1 MDRVDATEVDLPNL
15 RVKALVPAVI
25 GVALMVACGGA
36 APSPGTPLPTS
47 GRFTFSA
54 QTGSGYF
61 QRLEGAFE
69 VVADTVL
76 LQVSGAY
83 CQPIPLDLDELGY
96 QCTGGDDNVRV
107 LFRRASPVR
116 QPKALVTV
124 RTPKNTN
131 KCVQYGI
138 GPDGQRTCV
147 RSITE
152 IVYVPRTQTL
162 YLRPQAIP

>member
-1 MDRVDATEVDLPNL
+1 MDRLDAADVTLPHL
-15 RVKALVPAVI
+15 RVKVLILAVI

-76 LQVSGAY
+76 LQVSGAH

-96 QCTGGDDNVRV
+96 QCTGGEDNVRV
-107 LFRRASPVR
+107 LFKRANPVQ

-124 RTPKNTN
+124 RTPRNVSKCDQYGYTN
-131 KCVQYGI
+131 DGSRICVQ
-138 GPDGQRTCV
+138 
-147 RSITE
+147 SSTE
-152 IVYVPRTQTL
+152 VVYVPRTQTL
-162 YLRPQAIP
+162 YLKPQAIP